1 MVFVFSELTVNTS
14 SRHAISSS
22 NQYIEGVTITASVPD
37 LRNPIIYVI
46 LDGVGDLP
54 FPERGNKTPL
64 EAAATPHLDKLT
76 ARGSMGIVYTVKRGI
91 APESDAGVFS
101 LLSYDPSKLDLS
113 RGVVEAL
120 GSGMEFRNGD
130 LALRCNFATVQDGQI
145 TDRRAGR
152 NVSTDEA
159 RELVEAVNK
168 DSKLKALANFE
179 LKATIGHRCV
189 LVFRSDGRIFSG
201 SVSNL
206 DPAYAR
212 RGKVTIAKSGVTLP
226 TPVPKCVPL
235 NKSKA
240 AGDTAHLLNQFA
252 TQVYEVLK
260 DHPINVK
267 RKERG
272 GLPANF
278 LLMRDAGTKT
288 PKVKTLKE
296 KFGFKSVAVAD
307 MPVELGIAKVIGM
320 DAEVFPPD
328 RSLEGYSKR
337 AEKALQLA
345 AKYDLVYVHLKGPDE
360 PGHDGDFDGKKKS
373 IEDIDAGFFAG
384 LKEVESKLLC
394 VTADHSTPCIT
405 KGHSDDPVPILV
417 TGLNVKSDGSMRFTE
432 TYGKKGK
439 LGTIEHGHEIL
450 KTLKRLAS

>member
-1 MVFVFSELTVNTS
+1 M
-14 SRHAISSS
+14 
-22 NQYIEGVTITASVPD
+22 
-37 LRNPIIYVI
+37 YVI

-54 FPERGNKTPL
+54 FPERGNQTPL
-64 EAAATPHLDKLT
+64 EAAKTPYLDKFT
-76 ARGSMGIVYTVKRGI
+76 AGGMMGTVYTVKRGI

-113 RGVVEAL
+113 RGVVEAV
-120 GSGMEFRNGD
+120 GSGMEFKNGD

-159 RELVEAVNK
+159 RELVEAVNQ
-168 DSKLKALANFE
+168 DSRLKALANFK
-179 LKATIGHRCV
+179 LKATIGHRCA
-189 LVFRSDGRIFSG
+189 LVFLPDRKRLSG

-226 TPVPKCVPL
+226 TPVPECVPL

-240 AGDTAHLLNQFA
+240 AGETAHLLNQFA
-252 TQVYEVLK
+252 TQVYGVLK
-260 DHPINVK
+260 DHPVNVK
-267 RKERG
+267 RQERG
-272 GLPANF
+272 DLPANF

-288 PKVKTLKE
+288 PKVKALKE
-296 KFGFKSVAVAD
+296 KFGFRSVAVAD
-307 MPVELGIAKVIGM
+307 MPVELGIAKVVGM

-328 RSLEGYSKR
+328 RSLEGYSRR

-345 AKYDLVYVHLKGPDE
+345 ANYDLVYVHLKGPDE
-360 PGHDGDFDGKKKS
+360 PGHDGNFDGKKKS

-384 LKEVESKLLC
+384 LKEVEGKLLC

-417 TGLNVKSDGSMRFTE
+417 TGLNVKPDGSIRFTE
-432 TYGKKGK
+432 KYGEKGK
-439 LGTIEHGHEIL
+439 LGKIRHGHEIL
-450 KTLKRLAS
+450 KMLKRLTQ

>member
-1 MVFVFSELTVNTS
+1 M
-14 SRHAISSS
+14 
-22 NQYIEGVTITASVPD
+22 
-37 LRNPIIYVI
+37 RNPIMYVI

-54 FPERGNKTPL
+54 FPERGNRTPL
-64 EAAATPHLDKLT
+64 EAAKTPNLDKLT
-76 ARGSMGIVYTVKRGI
+76 AKGMMGTVYTVKRGI

-120 GSGMEFRNGD
+120 GSGMEFKNGD
-130 LALRCNFATVQDGQI
+130 LALRCNFATVQEGQI

-159 RELVEAVNK
+159 RELVEAVNEN
-168 DSKLKALANFE
+168 SNLKALADFE
-179 LKATIGHRCV
+179 LKATIGHRCA
-189 LVFRSDGRIFSG
+189 LVFRTGRTAFSG

-212 RGKVTIAKSGVTLP
+212 KGKVTIAKSGVTLP
-226 TPVPKCVPL
+226 TPIPKCVPL
-235 NKSKA
+235 NKTKVA
-240 AGDTAHLLNQFA
+240 AQTAQLLNKFA
-252 TQVYEVLK
+252 AEVHDALNG
-260 DHPINVK
+260 HPVNI
-267 RKERG
+267 RRRERG
-272 GLPANF
+272 DLPANF

-288 PKVKTLKE
+288 PRVKTLKE

-307 MPVELGIAKVIGM
+307 MPVELGIAKVVGM
-320 DAEVFPPD
+320 DADVFPPD
-328 RSLEGYSKR
+328 RSLDGYTQR
-337 AEKALQLA
+337 AQKALELA

-360 PGHDGDFDGKKKS
+360 PGHDGDFDGKRKS

-384 LKEVESKLLC
+384 LQELGSKLLC

-417 TGLNVKSDGSMRFTE
+417 TGLNVKSDRSERFTE
-432 TYGKKGK
+432 SYGRRGS
-439 LGTIEHGHEIL
+439 LGTIKHGHEIL
-450 KTLKRLAS
+450 KMLKRLAR

>member
-1 MVFVFSELTVNTS
+1 M
-14 SRHAISSS
+14 
-22 NQYIEGVTITASVPD
+22 
-37 LRNPIIYVI
+37 YVI

-54 FPERGNKTPL
+54 FPERGNQTPL
-64 EAAATPHLDKLT
+64 EAAKTPYLDKLT
-76 ARGSMGIVYTVKRGI
+76 ERGMMGIAYTVKRGI

-120 GSGMEFRNGD
+120 GSGMEFKNGD

-159 RELVEAVNK
+159 RELVEAINK
-168 DSKLKALANFE
+168 ESKLRALANFE
-179 LKATIGHRCV
+179 LKATIGHRCS
-189 LVFRSDGRIFSG
+189 LLFHGDRRRLSG
-201 SVSNL
+201 AVSNL

-212 RGKVTIAKSGVTLP
+212 KGKVTIAKSGVTLP

-260 DHPINVK
+260 DNQINVK
-267 RKERG
+267 RKQRG
-272 GLPANF
+272 DLPANF

-288 PKVKTLKE
+288 PNVKTLKQ
-296 KFGFKSVAVAD
+296 KFGFKSVMVAD
-307 MPVELGIAKVIGM
+307 MPVELGIAKVVGM

-328 RSLEGYSKR
+328 RSLEGYSRR

-360 PGHDGDFDGKKKS
+360 PGHDGDFDGKQKS

-394 VTADHSTPCIT
+394 VTADHSTPCIE

-417 TGLNVKSDGSMRFTE
+417 VGLNVKPDGSNRFTE
-432 TYGKKGK
+432 KYGQKGK
-439 LGTIEHGHEIL
+439 LGMIRHGHEIL
-450 KTLKRLAS
+450 KMLKRLTR

>member
-1 MVFVFSELTVNTS
+1 
-14 SRHAISSS
+14 
-22 NQYIEGVTITASVPD
+22 
-37 LRNPIIYVI
+37 LRTPIIYVI

-64 EAAATPHLDKLT
+64 EAAATPHLDKFT
-76 ARGSMGIVYTVKRGI
+76 AKGMMGAVYTVKQGI

-120 GSGMEFRNGD
+120 GSGMGFKNGD

-168 DSKLKALANFE
+168 DSKLRALADFE

-189 LVFRSDGRIFSG
+189 LVFRRGRMDLSG
-201 SVSNL
+201 AVSNL
-206 DPAYAR
+206 DPAYSR
-212 RGKVTIAKSGVTLP
+212 KGNVTIAISGVTLP
-226 TPVPKCVPL
+226 TPIPKCVPL
-235 NKSKA
+235 NKTKTA
-240 AGDTAHLLNQFA
+240 AQTAKLLNQFA
-252 TQVYEVLK
+252 AQVYETLM
-260 DHPINVK
+260 DHSVNL
-267 RKERG
+267 RRRDRG
-272 GLPANF
+272 DLSANF

-288 PKVKTLKE
+288 PEVKTLKE
-296 KFGFKSVAVAD
+296 KFGLKSVMVAD

-328 RSLEGYSKR
+328 RSLEGYSQR
-337 AEKALQLA
+337 ARKALELA

-360 PGHDGDFDGKKKS
+360 PGHDGDFDGKTKS

-384 LKEVESKLLC
+384 LELGSKLLC
-394 VTADHSTPCIT
+394 VTADHSTPCIK

-417 TGLNVKSDGSMRFTE
+417 AGLNVKSDGSVRFTE
-432 TYGKKGK
+432 TYGRKGS
-439 LGTIEHGHEIL
+439 LGTIKHGYEIL
-450 KTLKRLAS
+450 TMLKRLAR

>member
-1 MVFVFSELTVNTS
+1 M
-14 SRHAISSS
+14 
-22 NQYIEGVTITASVPD
+22 
-37 LRNPIIYVI
+37 YVI

-54 FPERGNKTPL
+54 FPERGNQTPL
-64 EAAATPHLDKLT
+64 EAAKTPYLDKLT
-76 ARGSMGIVYTVKRGI
+76 ERGMMGIVYTVKRGI

-120 GSGMEFRNGD
+120 GSGMEFKNGD

-152 NVSTDEA
+152 NVSTDDA

-179 LKATIGHRCV
+179 LKATIGHRCS
-189 LVFRSDGRIFSG
+189 LVFLGDRRRLSG

-212 RGKVTIAKSGVTLP
+212 KGKVTIAKSGVTLP

-240 AGDTAHLLNQFA
+240 AVDTAHLLNQFT

-272 GLPANF
+272 DLPANF

-296 KFGFKSVAVAD
+296 KFGFKSVMVAD
-307 MPVELGIAKVIGM
+307 MPVELGIAKVVGM

-328 RSLEGYSKR
+328 RSLEGYVKR

-405 KGHSDDPVPILV
+405 KGHSNDPVPILV
-417 TGLNVKSDGSMRFTE
+417 TGLKVKPDGSNRFTE
-432 TYGKKGK
+432 KYGEKGK
-439 LGTIEHGHEIL
+439 LGMIRHGNEIL
-450 KTLKRLAS
+450 KMLKRLTR